1 MSAQT
6 GLIQF
11 AENLRQEVIS
21 SSDGGIDR
29 EDGEGDSFREDEFTR
44 LMIEY
49 LTEAGELEDGEVCY
63 YRSRGIK
70 VNGYSINQDLDCLN
84 LFISIHTQ
92 NVPLVTVN
100 KQEVETAFRRLTN
113 FLQQALKGYHQ
124 SLEEASSVFDMALHI
139 HDLKRQLSQV
149 RLYLFTDGRTT
160 LDVKKHETIE
170 NLICSFH
177 VWDIERTYRCLS
189 SGKQRETIEIDFES
203 QYGVAIPCLP
213 MPESNTDYSAY
224 MAIIP
229 GEILY
234 KIYAEYGSRLL
245 ERNVRSFLQARGKVN
260 KGIRETIL
268 KEPHRFLAYNNGI
281 SATAEAV
288 ELTDLPGGGKGI
300 KYARDLQIVNGGQT
314 TASIYQAVRKDRADV
329 SNIYVQAKL
338 SVVDPEQVDEIVPL
352 ISRYANNQNKVSEAD
367 FSANDPFHIK
377 IEELSRTIWAPA
389 VDGTQRQTRWFYERA
404 RGQYLDAKGRE
415 PTPAKKKAF
424 ATVHPT
430 SQKFTKTD
438 LAKFE
443 NTWEQLP
450 HLVSR
455 GAQKNFIDFTVRL
468 TKRGRFEVDET
479 YFKRLVAKAILFRS
493 AEKIVQAEQ
502 FGGYRANIV
511 TYTIAYLC
519 HKTAQCIDVDTIWK
533 QQGISSALRDAI
545 AVVSK
550 QVHQTITNPPEGRNV
565 TEWCKKEDCWKTIQ
579 ILDIELPATFL
590 KELIQ
595 VNQSTLHQ
603 VDKGIDSPDPIDLE
617 VIAQVSK
624 VSAETWFQLS
634 RWAKET
640 SNLQPWQRSL
650 AFSLG
655 RLGANNQK
663 PSRKQANHGLKI
675 LQEAER
681 LGFKAVRQ
689 TALSVE

>member
-11 AENLRQEVIS
+11 AEDLRQEVIT
-21 SSDGGIDR
+21 SSDAGIDR

-63 YRSRGIK
+63 YKSRGLK
-70 VNGYSINQDLDCLN
+70 VNGYSLNQDQDCLN
-84 LFISIHTQ
+84 LFISNHTQ
-92 NVPLVTVN
+92 SVPPVTVT
-100 KQEVETAFRRLTN
+100 KQEVETAFRRLTS

-124 SLEEASSVFDMALHI
+124 SLEEASNVFDMALNI
-139 HDLKRQLSQV
+139 HDLSKQLSQV

-203 QYGVAIPCLP
+203 QYGVSIPCLP
-213 MPESNTDYSAY
+213 MPASNSDYSAY

-234 KIYAEYGSRLL
+234 KIYAEYGPRLL

-314 TASIYQAVRKDRADV
+314 TASIYQAVRKDKTDV

-338 SVVDPEQVDEIVPL
+338 SVVDPERVNEIVPL
-352 ISRYANNQNKVSEAD
+352 ISRYANNQNKVNEAD

-415 PTPAKKKAF
+415 STLAKKKAF

-430 SQKFTKTD
+430 PQKFTKTD

-468 TKRGRFEVDET
+468 MKRGRFEVDET

-533 QQGISSALRDAI
+533 QQGISSALRDVIAI
-545 AVVSK
+545 VSR
-550 QVHQTITNPPEGRNV
+550 QVHQTITDPPEGRNV
-565 TEWCKKEDCWKTIQ
+565 TEWCKKEDCWKSIQ
-579 ILDIELPATFL
+579 ALDIELPAIFL
-590 KELIQ
+590 KELIP
-595 VNQSTLHQ
+595 VNQATPHQ

-617 VIAQVSK
+617 IIAQVRQ
-624 VSAETWFQLS
+624 VPADTWFQLS

-640 SNLQPWQRSL
+640 NNLQSWQRSL

-655 RLGANNQK
+655 RLAATNKN
-663 PSRKQANHGLKI
+663 PSRKQANQAVNI

-681 LGFKAVRQ
+681 LGFNLNPHPLRGN
-689 TALSVE
+689 